1 MLMALLDLKLYLNY
15 WGNYMFFLHFIPDS
29 FIEFVIDLM
38 LVVGG
43 LGISLSWLPF
53 TIRALIPYTTIIS
66 FFSTI
71 VFMFGIFF
79 KGGYSVEEEWKQ
91 KIKELEKEVEIAQA
105 KSQVVNSQIE
115 TQIVEKVKTVK
126 EKVYV
131 TSTKIKEN
139 QVFID
144 NECIVPDVA
153 RLLYN
158 SAVTGEI
165 SASATTIDASST
177 ILIDSG
183 QYSDQIK

>member
-1 MLMALLDLKLYLNY
+1 
-15 WGNYMFFLHFIPDS
+15 MFFLHFIPDS
-29 FIEFVIDLM
+29 FIEFIIDLM

-53 TIRALIPYTTIIS
+53 TIRALVPYTTIIS
-66 FFSTI
+66 FVSTI

-91 KIKELEKEVEIAQA
+91 KIAELEKEIEIAQA
-105 KSQVVNSQIE
+105 KSQVVNSQVE

-131 TSTKIKEN
+131 TSSKIKEN
-139 QVFID
+139 QSIID
-144 NECIVPDVA
+144 NECVVPDVA

-158 SAVTGEI
+158 SAIKGEI
-165 SASATTIDASST
+165 SASATTVDASST
-177 ILIDSG
+177 ILINTG
-183 QYSDQIK
+183 EFADQTK